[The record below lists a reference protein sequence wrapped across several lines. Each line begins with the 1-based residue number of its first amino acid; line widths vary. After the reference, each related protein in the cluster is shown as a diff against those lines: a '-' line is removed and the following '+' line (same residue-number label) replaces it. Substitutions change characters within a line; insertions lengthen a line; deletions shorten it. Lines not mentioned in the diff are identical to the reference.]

1 MLMFALPKASYK
13 FNVILIKIQNS
24 ILHRRGG
31 GPTNPKIHIE
41 TNPTLDEQSNSE
53 QKSKSTGFTIPDF
66 IPYNRATV
74 TKTA

>member
-24 ILHRRGG
+24 ILHRMGG
-31 GPTNPKIHIE
+31 EEPTNPKIHIE

-53 QKSKSTGFTIPDF
+53 QK
-66 IPYNRATV
+66 
-74 TKTA
+74 TKAQVSQYLISFHTTEPQ